1 MRTCVSSF
9 KCGPCR
15 ARSGRARA
23 RPRDVQGAAHAL
35 GGVRRQEGK
44 PAAIWL
50 QAAPAVRRVRF
61 VRGRAS
67 APRASYKATR
77 PEIEGDC
84 EGAHALAI
92 PRRRRRAA
100 DRLRE
105 LRDLASWL
113 GWVARVGLAEP
124 RSEADTASRISQM
137 RGPVQA
143 GPLRYERVELPI
155 RALVRR
161 MELWQDERN
170 EDGLLTRDV
179 DLTVV
184 LEVVA
189 ECVSA
194 GREREETA
202 VQHRGHRSSI
212 H

>member
-1 MRTCVSSF
+1 MRSLSPDGAGVLLIDSAN
-9 KCGPCR
+9 CGTWP
-15 ARSGRARA
+15 
-23 RPRDVQGAAHAL
+23 L
-35 GGVRRQEGK
+35 G
-44 PAAIWL
+44 
-50 QAAPAVRRVRF
+50 
-61 VRGRAS
+61 S
-67 APRASYKATR
+67 
-77 PEIEGDC
+77 
-84 EGAHALAI
+84 
-92 PRRRRRAA
+92 
-100 DRLRE
+100 
-105 LRDLASWL
+105 